1 MTRNSH
7 SSTTDGPI
15 VVSVHRALD
24 GRDRESIMPGDRLQE
39 GGKLGIHGGG
49 EPFARIPVLTLGV
62 TDLNVLLFQIDA
74 FLGNA
79 GLGESATEMKLKL
92 EGRSHPVNLLG
103 QLKPSGTDL
112 RLGDFS
118 LFLGDGERD
127 ACQGDTICLSMA
139 APDRLTHEE
148 GEELHLHAG
157 GVVTGMVTGVTL
169 PPVEV
174 VLGVLV
180 GNLARVA
187 DPILVQEDMDRAP
200 EELGTSHRAGV
211 LVVVLDVVGNPLGE
225 ITTAMRS
232 HDGLLT
238 RASSRF
244 LESLCGVLR
253 VIMTELQILLLPVL
267 GHEIAEPDIEERRPL
282 FFYEV
287 SHAVISST

>member
-15 VVSVHRALD
+15 VVSVHRSLD

-49 EPFARIPVLTLGV
+49 EPFARISVLTLGV

-79 GLGESATEMKLKL
+79 GLGESAAEMELKL
-92 EGRSHPVNLLG
+92 EGRGHPVELLG
-103 QLKPSGTDL
+103 KFKSSGTDL
-112 RLGDFS
+112 RLGDFP
-118 LFLGDGERD
+118 LFLGDAERD
-127 ACQGDTICLSMA
+127 ACQGDAICLGMA
-139 APDRLTHEE
+139 ATDRLTHEE
-148 GEELHLHAG
+148 REELHLHAG

-187 DPILVQEDMDRAP
+187 DPILMQEDMDRAP

-211 LVVVLDVVGNPLGE
+211 LIVALDVVGNPLGE
-225 ITTAMRS
+225 ITAAMRA
-232 HDGLLT
+232 HDGLLA

-253 VIMTELQILLLPVL
+253 VIMTELQILFRPFL